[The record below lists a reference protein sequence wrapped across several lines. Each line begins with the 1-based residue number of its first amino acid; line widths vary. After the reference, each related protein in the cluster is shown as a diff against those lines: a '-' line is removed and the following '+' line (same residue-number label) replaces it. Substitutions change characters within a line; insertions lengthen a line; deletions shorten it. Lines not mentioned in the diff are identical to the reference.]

1 MRIYEDFIDNL
12 GQLEIVQK
20 EDSETGQSDPADYYF
35 IYPLPP
41 DDKVQRQVKFVLE
54 KNPGVIEYKLFEKQ
68 KRYEHSDLRED
79 VFAFDTDFK
88 SPLAALNFVKQI
100 LFAQFGDFSDGY
112 DVVFQSPNAN
122 YILNA
127 KTLRKIFIDGSYKTI
142 NVETPNRM
150 YKMLPNLL
158 YEMCCCEMMKKC
170 YEVVDD
176 LFKCSV
182 NLIYQSHPSNN
193 I

>member
-1 MRIYEDFIDNL
+1 M
-12 GQLEIVQK
+12 QK

-41 DDKVQRQVKFVLE
+41 DDKVQRQVRFVLE
-54 KNPGVIEYKLFEKQ
+54 KNPGAIEYKLFEKQ

-79 VFAFDTDFK
+79 VFAFDTNFK
-88 SPLAALNFVKQI
+88 SPVAALNFVKQI